1 MDNATRENMDE
12 LIKIGGGLLTK
23 PLARVNKSTGMY
35 RTAEK
40 PDGWKPPTNQEELE
54 RFAEILSKERRRRLE
69 NEQREEAALSGKI
82 N

>member
-1 MDNATRENMDE
+1 M
-12 LIKIGGGLLTK
+12 
-23 PLARVNKSTGMY
+23 GMY